1 MPKWRAEVSFTEQ
14 VCPLRACLKRE
25 HEQTHASPPF
35 CATCVPYFRSLCV
48 SVCLCVCDRTQAYGC
63 EQKTVISTNGFTH
76 GRFRLQHRRGMT
88 HLPGEGIDGGVGACV
103 CTSHKYLSLCVTRW
117 GHTYLCAA
125 AIPPGANLSFGR
137 KTGTERSHNTHIQIQ
152 PAT

>member
-1 MPKWRAEVSFTEQ
+1 MSTP
-14 VCPLRACLKRE
+14 
-25 HEQTHASPPF
+25 
-35 CATCVPYFRSLCV
+35 CV
-48 SVCLCVCDRTQAYGC
+48 SEERTRTDTRIPTVLRYVCALFSVTLRLCVCDRTQAYGC

-88 HLPGEGIDGGVGACV
+88 HLPGTGIDGGVGACV

-137 KTGTERSHNTHIQIQ
+137 KTGTERSHITHIQIQ
-152 PAT
+152 LAT